1 MSMGV
6 YKFYLGSHKSGKN
19 EKYPHSNLFFIVFNL
34 LLIIFNYLSSSLS
47 SLSSSTSSNPLCLS

>member
-1 MSMGV
+1 MGV

-19 EKYPHSNLFFIVFNL
+19 EKYPYSNLSFFSFNL

-47 SLSSSTSSNPLCLS
+47 PPASSTSSNPLCLS